1 VPVLPWCGLGVLVGI
16 NVDELEFNRFVAT
29 ILILSGVPL
38 LLR

>member
-1 VPVLPWCGLGVLVGI
+1 VPAPAEVRAGVLVGI

>member
-1 VPVLPWCGLGVLVGI
+1 VLVGI
-16 NVDELEFNRFVAT
+16 NVGELEFNRFLAT